1 MLQQVRS
8 VTVKE
13 LIYIISILIF
23 IQLIQGIQD
32 FIFIN
37 SQYLMDQINLIEI
50 FIIIMNYFGFN
61 RKPAKEAQDD
71 EDAKL
76 NDKKDGIIF

>member
-1 MLQQVRS
+1 
-8 VTVKE
+8 
-13 LIYIISILIF
+13 
-23 IQLIQGIQD
+23 
-32 FIFIN
+32 
-37 SQYLMDQINLIEI
+37 
-50 FIIIMNYFGFN
+50 MNYFGFN